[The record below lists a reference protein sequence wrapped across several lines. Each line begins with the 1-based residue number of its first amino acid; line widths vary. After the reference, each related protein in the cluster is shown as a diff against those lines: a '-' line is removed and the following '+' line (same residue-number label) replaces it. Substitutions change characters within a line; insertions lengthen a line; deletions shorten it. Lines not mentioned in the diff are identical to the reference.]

1 MTTHSAVAALV
12 QRPSLP
18 SINKRTIPF
27 ASENCLHRIAM
38 GQVSVTDAYRNK
50 ERPWMDLVDDEL
62 VYDTIA
68 GKAFQDFTRIVEICA

>member
-18 SINKRTIPF
+18 SILKRTIPS
-27 ASENCLHRIAM
+27 ASESRLHRIAL
-38 GQVSVTDAYRNK
+38 GQVSVTDAYRN
-50 ERPWMDLVDDEL
+50 EDRPWMDLVDDEL

-68 GKAFQDFTRIVEICA
+68 GKAFQDFVRITEICA